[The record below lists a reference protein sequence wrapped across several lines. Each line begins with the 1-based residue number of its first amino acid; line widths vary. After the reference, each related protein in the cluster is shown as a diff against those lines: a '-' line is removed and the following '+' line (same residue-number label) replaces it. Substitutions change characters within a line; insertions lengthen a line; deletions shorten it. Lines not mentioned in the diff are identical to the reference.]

1 MTGMDE
7 VSVLVEENENRFSVH
22 GEINNSLLMVVFA
35 LVGLAV
41 DTAVIGWVVTGLL
54 VVASVVGLA
63 VTALVGTGS
72 AVVGLDDTAMTKKWG
87 NKYQYRLEVN

>member
-7 VSVLVEENENRFSVH
+7 VSVLVEENENRFSLH

-41 DTAVIGWVVTGLL
+41 DTAVIG
-54 VVASVVGLA
+54 
-63 VTALVGTGS
+63 
-72 AVVGLDDTAMTKKWG
+72 
-87 NKYQYRLEVN
+87 

>member
-41 DTAVIGWVVTGLL
+41 DTAVIDWVVTGLL

-63 VTALVGTGS
+63 VTALVGTDS
-72 AVVGLDDTAMTKKWG
+72 AVVGLDDIAMTKKWSS
-87 NKYQYRLEVN
+87 KYQYWLEVN